1 MQSSNVM
8 SLNRYEQLYHY
19 FRLYLLYITYQTLI
33 IYFSGY
39 RRRISGLKPTELLSV
54 SPCEGWI
61 EGGLSVVDC
70 QVIVQKSRLWT
81 CNMSGECHTP
91 CSFKTS
97 CRFRKREGAV
107 HCTKDKLCHHY
118 PTLQTFSVA
127 VRIH

>member
-8 SLNRYEQLYHY
+8 SLDRYEKLYHY

-54 SPCEGWI
+54 PPCDGWI
-61 EGGLSVVDC
+61 EGCLSVGDC

-97 CRFRKREGAV
+97 FVDFEKEKV
-107 HCTKDKLCHHY
+107 HCTKDKICHHY